1 MYFDC
6 VKNYDLIEECL
17 LNQCNVNWEVLA
29 FATDYYGVTSWI
41 EAIIDYYDLEEDVEK
56 YMEENRKDED

>member
-1 MYFDC
+1 MVILFL
-6 VKNYDLIEECL
+6 KNK
-17 LNQCNVNWEVLA
+17 
-29 FATDYYGVTSWI
+29 TDGNEKYGKKFTTRNNIRESWI